1 MMQAH
6 WIEFVGRRDP
16 GVVPVKPVA
25 PPPRQERLGPRWV
38 NELIVAGAMIF
49 AILLVRFAASQVH
62 VVHTFDP
69 ASDVYAACDARD
81 LRFAVE
87 LYARER
93 GALPRRLEDLVED
106 RWLAESQLK
115 VPGYVVQYRLVDGGQ
130 DFVLELSPDH

>member
-16 GVVPVKPVA
+16 GLTRVTPVA
-25 PPPRQERLGPRWV
+25 PPPRADHLSPRWV
-38 NELIVAGAMIF
+38 NELIVAGVMLF
-49 AILLVRFAASQVH
+49 AILCVRFVASRVR

-69 ASDVYAACDARD
+69 ASDVYATSDARD

-93 GALPRRLEDLVED
+93 GALPRRLEELVDD
-106 RWLAESQLK
+106 RWLSESQLH
-115 VPGYVVQYRLVDGGQ
+115 VPGYIVQYRLVNGGQ
-130 DFVLELSPDH
+130 DFAVDLSPDR